1 MRAVRIVQGLIVCG
15 AMALLLGVI
24 VLREDETRVQR
35 LGLELV
41 PFQPGGP
48 AGTAFL
54 ERRGDRLV
62 GTIAVWGLQPG
73 TRHFVALRGP
83 GPRCPAQITAALPP
97 LASDENGVAFG
108 RVNGSLPAD
117 AFGDGLALTVHARAD
132 GGSPAVACGAAPSGR
147 KLTPA
152 DLTQL
157 GGRETGAPGA
167 RVSALVQLQEGRPVG
182 RRGPLVIRA
191 RRGERVALALRAD
204 APDELRVEGYGL
216 AVQVGPGT
224 IARLAF
230 RADRIGRFAIAGRT
244 TGGRPAAVLLVE

>member
-1 MRAVRIVQGLIVCG
+1 VRAVRILQALIVCG
-15 AMALLLGVI
+15 AMALLLGLL
-24 VLREDETRVQR
+24 VLREDDVPPQRV
-35 LGLELV
+35 GFELV

-62 GTIAVWGLQPG
+62 GTLTVWGLQPG

-83 GPRCPAQITAALPP
+83 GPRCPAQITSALAP

-108 RVNGSLPAD
+108 RVDEPIPAD
-117 AFGDGLALTVHARAD
+117 AFGDGLALTVHARVDA
-132 GGSPAVACGAAPSGR
+132 GSAAVACGAAPGGR
-147 KLTPA
+147 RLSQA

-157 GGRETGAPGA
+157 GGRETGEPGTQ
-167 RVSALVQLQEGRPVG
+167 VSALLQLRDGRPVG
-182 RRGPLVIRA
+182 RRGPLEIRA
-191 RRGERVALALRAD
+191 RRGEQVALALRAD
-204 APDELRVEGYGL
+204 APDELQVEGYGL

-230 RADRIGRFAIAGRT
+230 RADRPGRFAIAGRT
-244 TGGRPAAVLLVE
+244 TGDRPAGVLIVE